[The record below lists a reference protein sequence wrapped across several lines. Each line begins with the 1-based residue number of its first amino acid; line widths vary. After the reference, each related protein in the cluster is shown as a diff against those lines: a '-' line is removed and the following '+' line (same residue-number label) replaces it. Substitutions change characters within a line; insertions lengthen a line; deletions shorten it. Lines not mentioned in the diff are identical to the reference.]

1 MSGSTLPSMTEVMG
15 LRLAYRG
22 FVTGLAGAYVWAA
35 IAMLLAAVMSGDALR
50 PLRPLAMAVAPFA
63 DSPELA
69 FVLGLAAV
77 QLGGAL
83 VGMCFAYFFARFFTV
98 RATLAAAAP
107 VVALLAWALIS
118 AGFSRGLGVPLL
130 AVEIAPIVA
139 TIGYGVLL
147 GFGVPV
153 RGEVAYPSG
162 SPST

>member
-1 MSGSTLPSMTEVMG
+1 MTEVMG

-35 IAMLLAAVMSGDALR
+35 IAMLLAAMIHGDALR
-50 PLRPLAMAVAPFA
+50 PLRPLAIALAPFA

-77 QLGGAL
+77 QAGGAI

-107 VVALLAWALIS
+107 VVALLAWALIATGL
-118 AGFSRGLGVPLL
+118 AGGLGVPVL
-130 AVEIAPIVA
+130 AVEVAPIVA

-147 GFGVPV
+147 GAGVPV
-153 RGEVAYPSG
+153 RGEV
-162 SPST
+162 TR

>member
-1 MSGSTLPSMTEVMG
+1 MTEVMG

-35 IAMLLAAVMSGDALR
+35 IAMLLGAVISADPLR
-50 PLRPLAMAVAPFA
+50 PLRPLAMAVSPFA

-77 QLGGAL
+77 QLGGAI
-83 VGMCFAYFFARFFTV
+83 VGMFFAYFFARFFTV

-107 VVALLAWALIS
+107 VVALLAWALVA
-118 AGFSRGLGVPLL
+118 AGLSGGLGVPVLGL
-130 AVEIAPIVA
+130 EIAPILA
-139 TIGYGVLL
+139 TIGYGILL

-153 RGEVAYPSG
+153 RGEVTYPPG